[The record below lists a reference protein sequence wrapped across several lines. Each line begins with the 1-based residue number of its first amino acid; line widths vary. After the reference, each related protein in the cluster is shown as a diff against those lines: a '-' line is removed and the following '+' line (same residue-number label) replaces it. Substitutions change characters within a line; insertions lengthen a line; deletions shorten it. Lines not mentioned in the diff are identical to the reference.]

1 MMKKTSS
8 RKSNSEYL
16 SIYREKK
23 LASGGHLVNVY
34 LPAHL
39 VELLDRTKEAHG
51 ARGRAPI
58 IAKALEA
65 YFMNTNQGA

>member
-1 MMKKTSS
+1 MKMSSS
-8 RKSNSEYL
+8 RKTNKEYL

-34 LPAHL
+34 LPADL
-39 VELLDRTKEAHG
+39 VERLDQTKEAHG
-51 ARGRAPI
+51 VRGRAPI

-65 YFMNTNQGA
+65 YFMNNNPRA